1 MIKIKINKIDNIDDI
16 LIFKYQISNIGII
29 INVVSL
35 PLVTDE

>member
-29 INVVSL
+29 INVVSF